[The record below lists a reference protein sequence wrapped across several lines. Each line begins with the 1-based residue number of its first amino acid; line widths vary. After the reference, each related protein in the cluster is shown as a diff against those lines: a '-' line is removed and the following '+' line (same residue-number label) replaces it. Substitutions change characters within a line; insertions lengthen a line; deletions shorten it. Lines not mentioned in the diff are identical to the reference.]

1 MKCIHCGNDAKL
13 KDRAGGKCPT
23 CGRLFAF
30 EPTGTDKFT
39 DRGFQRALEKV
50 SAGGRVKFTL
60 GQLQHQADLAQLQPS
75 MVGSYMGMMA
85 LTVLLVSLGFV
96 FPLLWLLVPVA
107 PLWWWLQRRRQVP
120 VVGLTRGQ
128 TEAALERWQRAH
140 GRVDGLVRPHGARP
154 HRQVNDEL
162 LEYSFE
168 RAVITDTPET
178 AEVLLA
184 NDFHFENSCAVLSV
198 TGHPVHAFKVVLQML
213 RRNPEL
219 QVFVLHDCTPGGCEL
234 AYNLANSEKWF
245 KGIGTV
251 RDVGLRPAQV
261 DAMKLRR
268 SPESEACPP
277 HPSLTE
283 AERAWLSQWK
293 AELAAL
299 PPEQLIKRL
308 YREMTR
314 PVGLQRSDG
323 SDGGGG
329 DGGLFILPGTSSDG
343 GGDAFG

>member
-13 KDRAGGKCPT
+13 KDRSGGKCPT
-23 CGRLFAF
+23 CGRSFAF
-30 EPTGTDKFT
+30 EPTGTDVFT
-39 DRGFQRALEKV
+39 DRGFQKALEKV

-60 GQLQHQADLAQLQPS
+60 GQLQHQADLVRLQPS
-75 MVGSYMGMMA
+75 MVGSFIA
-85 LTVLLVSLGFV
+85 VLLLTITLVIGGFF
-96 FPLLWLLVPVA
+96 FPLLWVLIPVA
-107 PLWWWLQRRRQVP
+107 PLLWWLRRRRAVP
-120 VVGLTRGQ
+120 VIGLTRGQ

-140 GRVDGLVRPHGARP
+140 GRVDGLVRPPDARP
-154 HRQVNDEL
+154 HKQVSDEL

-198 TGHPVHAFKVVLQML
+198 TGYPVHAFKAVLQML
-213 RRNPEL
+213 RRNPDL
-219 QVFVLHDCTPGGCEL
+219 QVFVLHDCTEGGCEL
-234 AYNLANSEKWF
+234 AYNLANSDKWF

-268 SPESEACPP
+268 AAVDSPCPP
-277 HPSLTE
+277 HPSITE

-299 PPEQLIKRL
+299 PPDQLIKRL

-314 PVGLQRSDG
+314 PVGLAREDG
-323 SDGGGG
+323 SDSGGV
-329 DGGLFILPGTSSDG
+329 GLFILPGTSSDG